1 MAAVQSSIEWLTRLY
16 RGMGLYTTFPIL
28 KKLPVASGL
37 VPRWA
42 A

>member
-1 MAAVQSSIEWLTRLY
+1 MAAVQSSIEWLAHLY
-16 RGMGLYTTFPIL
+16 RGMGLYTTFQIL
-28 KKLPVASGL
+28 KNSPVASGL

>member
-1 MAAVQSSIEWLTRLY
+1 MSKGIH
-16 RGMGLYTTFPIL
+16 TTFQPL
-28 KKLPVASGL
+28 TNLPVVSGLFVVSGL